1 MLRLRQR
8 IVVEKIMISV
18 VRPSSATLTAA
29 IATTATTTQIALQ
42 AIRPTN
48 SAVCAVMVSKMF
60 PRAIQGVH
68 AKP

>member
-8 IVVEKIMISV
+8 IVVEKITISV

-42 AIRPTN
+42 AIRQTN
-48 SAVCAVMVSKMF
+48 SVVCAVMVSKMF
-60 PRAIQGVH
+60 PLAIQGVH